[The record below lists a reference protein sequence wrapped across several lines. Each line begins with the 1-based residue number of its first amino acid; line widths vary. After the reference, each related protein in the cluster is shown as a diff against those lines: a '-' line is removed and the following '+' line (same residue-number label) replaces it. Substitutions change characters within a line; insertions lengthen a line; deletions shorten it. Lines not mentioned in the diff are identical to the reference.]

1 MSLAATSPA
10 LERNHVRVSG
20 VPGAP
25 AIVFGHGFGCDQTM
39 WRHVV
44 PAFEATHRVVLFDHV
59 GSGRSDLTAYRRDR
73 YASLHAYAEDLLEI
87 LDVLGL
93 SGVTFVGHSIS
104 AMIGVLA
111 ANAAPGRIGRLVLL
125 GGSPRYV
132 DEPGYTG
139 GFARADID
147 DLLEALESNHA
158 EWSRSMAPVVMG
170 TPGRPD
176 LEEELSSSF
185 LHTDAEVA
193 AHFGRVTFLCDH
205 RADVQR
211 LQVPTLILQS
221 TDDAIVP
228 PAVATWLHEHIPGS
242 RLVTLAATG
251 HYPHLSG
258 PSETVRRI
266 QEFV

>member
-1 MSLAATSPA
+1 MSVAAGSQA
-10 LERNHVRVSG
+10 LERNHVRLSG
-20 VPGAP
+20 VEGAP
-25 AIVFGHGFGCDQTM
+25 VIVFAHGFGCDQTM

-44 PAFEATHRVVLFDHV
+44 PAFETTHRVVLFDHV
-59 GSGRSDLTAYRRDR
+59 GSGRSDLASYDRDR
-73 YASLHAYAEDLLEI
+73 YVSLHAYAEDVLEL

-93 SGVTFVGHSIS
+93 HDVTFVGHSVS

-111 ANAAPGRIGRLVLL
+111 ANAQPGRIGRLVLL

-139 GFARADID
+139 GFARADAD

-176 LEEELSSSF
+176 LEDELSSSF

-211 LQVPTLILQS
+211 VRVPTLILQS
-221 TDDAIVP
+221 THDPIVP
-228 PAVATWLHEHIPGS
+228 AAVASWLHEHLPGS
-242 RLVTLAATG
+242 RLVALEATG

-266 QEFV
+266 REFA